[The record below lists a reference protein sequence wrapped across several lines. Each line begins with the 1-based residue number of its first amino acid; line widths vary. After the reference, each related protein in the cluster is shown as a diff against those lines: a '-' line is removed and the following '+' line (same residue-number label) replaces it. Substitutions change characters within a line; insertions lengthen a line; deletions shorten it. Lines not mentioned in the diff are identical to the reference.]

1 MWMLVVMSLQSP
13 GTIRTLE
20 NFSSLDDCRAA
31 VTEMQ
36 FIQGNNRSVRLAC
49 VVRT

>member
-13 GTIRTLE
+13 GAIRTLE
-20 NFSSLDDCRAA
+20 NFSSLDDCRHA
-31 VTEMQ
+31 VMEMQ
-36 FIQGNNRSVRLAC
+36 IVQGNNRNVRLAC